1 MGYLLEVKNLT
12 KRFGGLIAV
21 NNVSFGVNSGEVVG
35 LLGDNGAG
43 KSTLIKM
50 ISGVYRPDDGK
61 IFFQGKEVDIE
72 NPMDA
77 LSMGIETIY
86 QDLALAENLN
96 VYSNI
101 FLGREKLKKILGLIK
116 VLDHDYMIKESEK
129 VLKRLDI
136 QIPSLKN
143 KIRMLSGGQRQA
155 VAISRSIYWNA
166 KFLIMD
172 EPTAAL
178 GIAEQ
183 KKVLDLVKILK
194 SQGIGIIIISHQL
207 HDVFSV
213 ADRLIIM
220 RRGIKVAE
228 RITSRTNPDEIVGL
242 IVGAETVEQGK

>member
-1 MGYLLEVKNLT
+1 MGYLLEAKNLT
-12 KRFGGLIAV
+12 KRFGGLVAV
-21 NNVSFGVNSGEVVG
+21 NNVSVGVNAGEVVG

-50 ISGVYRPDDGK
+50 VSGVYHPDQGEV
-61 IFFQGKEVDIE
+61 FFRGNRVRIE

-77 LSMGIETIY
+77 LSLGIETIY

-101 FLGREKLKKILGLIK
+101 FLGRERLKKVLGLFN
-116 VLDHDYMIKESEK
+116 VLDHSSMHEESKK
-129 VLKRLDI
+129 VLKRLEI
-136 QIPSLKN
+136 EIPSLKN

-155 VAISRSIYWNA
+155 VAISRSIYWDA
-166 KFLIMD
+166 QFLIMD

-183 KKVLDLVKILK
+183 MKVLDLVNVLK
-194 SQGIGIIIISHQL
+194 THGLGIIIISHQL

-228 RITSRTNPDEIVGL
+228 LVTQETDPDEVVGL
-242 IVGAETVEQGK
+242 IVGAETVQR